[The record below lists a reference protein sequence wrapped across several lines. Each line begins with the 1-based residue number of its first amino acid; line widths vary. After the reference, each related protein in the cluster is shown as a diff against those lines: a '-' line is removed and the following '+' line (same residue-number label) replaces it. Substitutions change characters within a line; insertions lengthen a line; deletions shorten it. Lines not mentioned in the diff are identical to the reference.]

1 MGDVHQYRI
10 NLSAPN
16 LVNVCIDNN
25 ENGDMSGRM
34 YCCYDKEPVL
44 FSSVIDLIREMENL
58 FDAISFPQASTRT
71 RMFRQNKEGNTGSQI
86 KPAKVVPQEEI
97 IKNTGRMGTF
107 ITSVRFRQNSTWQ
120 GDMFWVEEETVYR
133 FTDSLEFIRNM
144 DRAVSGLK

>member
-1 MGDVHQYRI
+1 MGDAHQYRI

-44 FSSVIDLIREMENL
+44 FSSVIDLIRKMENL

-71 RMFRQNKEGNTGSQI
+71 RMFLQNKEINTGTQT
-86 KPAKVVPQEEI
+86 KPVKVVSQEEI
-97 IKNTGRMGTF
+97 IKYTGRMGTF

-120 GDMFWVEEETVYR
+120 GEVFWVEEETVYR
-133 FTDSLEFIRNM
+133 FTDSLEFIRNI